1 MRAYGKVGNIMGP
14 AKLGKDF
21 KTIRINCVN
30 GHEVARYRK
39 PRVEWGHRTHKL
51 WLVAE
56 RINRLV
62 TEPPLLVP
70 DPAAAGGERLDIP
83 ELGTPIN
90 CGDQTC
96 ALHIG
101 TIAMIKGTVA
111 LELEQANLAPT
122 KG

>member
-1 MRAYGKVGNIMGP
+1 MGP
-14 AKLGKDF
+14 GKLGNDF
-21 KTIRINCVN
+21 KTIRVHCNS

-39 PRVEWGHRTHKL
+39 PRAEWGHRTHKL

-62 TEPPLLVP
+62 TEPPILVP
-70 DPAAAGGERLDIP
+70 DGEGSETLDIP
-83 ELGTPIN
+83 ELGTQIY
-90 CGDQTC
+90 CGDENC

-101 TIAMIKGTVA
+101 TIALVKGTVA
-111 LELEQANLAPT
+111 LELEKPNLAPT